1 MKFSEIKEKLEN
13 GVKWS
18 DLGLNLNEYVPIG
31 QKYGVVEQVFDNVII
46 NKNGFYT
53 ISRLDYDVNLCALIC
68 GLYADIEYEN
78 EFTNVM
84 LDVFLK
90 YKFYSWLRS
99 KTDCY
104 DFESIYK
111 TAILDEVRRLN
122 ARTPDIDLNELQKIV
137 DEFKNINPD
146 TLKLINIDGANSIKK
161 IAEEMVKNDSSNKSA
176 AINSDNK

>member
-1 MKFSEIKEKLEN
+1 MQISEIEKKLEN

-18 DLGLNLNEYVPIG
+18 DIGLKINDYVPVG
-31 QKYGVVEQVFDNVII
+31 RKYGIVEQIFDNVIV

-68 GLYADIEYEN
+68 GLYTDIEYEN
-78 EFTNVM
+78 EFTNLM

-90 YKFYSWLRS
+90 HKFYSWLRA

-104 DFESIYK
+104 DFEIIYK
-111 TAILDEVRRLN
+111 TTILDEVRRLN
-122 ARTPDIDLNELQKIV
+122 ARTPDIDLNELQKII

-146 TLKLINIDGANSIKK
+146 ILKLVDIDGANSVRR
-161 IAEEMVKNDSSNKSA
+161 IAEEMVKNDSNNKSTA
-176 AINSDNK
+176 TNSDN